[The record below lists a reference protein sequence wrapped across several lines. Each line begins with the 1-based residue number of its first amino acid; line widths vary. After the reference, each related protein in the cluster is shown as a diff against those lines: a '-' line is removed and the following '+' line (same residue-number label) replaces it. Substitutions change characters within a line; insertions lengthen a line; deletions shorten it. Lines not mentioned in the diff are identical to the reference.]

1 MIKIISPKAGDEFI
15 QTTVSLL
22 PVSII
27 IGPLSSFGSVE
38 GTPPVDLGYLN
49 QGCVADEF
57 GNKIVEHVNLDGEIV
72 LVGTDM
78 AYDPTVGWPV
88 ASLTGNGF
96 QVWGC
101 KRSRP
106 TERTYIQG
114 CAFVDGTPGSAS
126 LGGRFDE
133 SMFPT
138 SSGYSEFIVSWKNYG
153 RTVDIRVQCV
163 GYLKEAGDVWVK
175 IQGVS
180 HTRLIISPTDGSYQ
194 KLSSKPGLLET
205 YSDGRCFSQQEE
217 VFCYSSDKEADWL
230 TYEGASPTLNCA
242 LGISPGFSALMKDAY
257 DKYLQTN
264 EVWPELCQKAI
275 LSGQYVDC
283 NMIAMINDLKNLRAD
298 LTDIMQSAK
307 KLPKAKLATK
317 QGWKDVSSF
326 FLGNKYGYQLTYAD
340 AGAIGESLER
350 LRQDIKMGYREIKKL
365 TSASTSTISGKIPF
379 TIENHYTA
387 KVGSSNDPLMM
398 AIKGLY
404 DWDLY
409 PSLGNMWD
417 LIPYS
422 FCVDWVAGIGDL
434 LDDIDANVYMRYY
447 QARSIMKS
455 TKITTGPVDNQQ
467 ILGSIPGACGLVSY
481 TYYRR
486 WVEFTFDPM
495 PLSVDFH
502 PENLLGHWVEG
513 ASLIIQRT

>member
-1 MIKIISPKAGDEFI
+1 MIKIISPKTGDEFI
-15 QTTVSLL
+15 QVAIAML
-22 PVSII
+22 PVPII

-38 GTPPVDLGYLN
+38 GTPPVDLGYLD
-49 QGCVADEF
+49 QGGVADEF
-57 GNKIVEHVNLDGEIV
+57 GNKFVEHVDLDGEIV

-78 AYDPTVGWPV
+78 TYNPTLGWPV
-88 ASLTGNGF
+88 ASLMGNGF
-96 QVWGC
+96 QMWGR
-101 KRSRP
+101 KRSCP
-106 TERTYIQG
+106 AQRTFIKG

-126 LGGRFDE
+126 LGGTFAKISPR
-133 SMFPT
+133 SP
-138 SSGYSEFIVSWKNYG
+138 GYSNYTVSWKSYG
-153 RTVDIRVQCV
+153 RTVDIRVQCE
-163 GYLKEAGDVWVK
+163 GYQNVNESNWVK
-175 IQGVS
+175 HQGVS
-180 HTRLIISPTDGSYQ
+180 HTRLIISATAGYYQ
-194 KLSSKPGLLET
+194 QLDSDPGTLTT
-205 YSDGRCFSQQEE
+205 YQDGRCVSHKED
-217 VFCYSSDKEADWL
+217 VFCYSYSRVADWL
-230 TYEGASPTLNCA
+230 TYDGVPPTLNCA
-242 LGISPGFSALMKDAY
+242 LGISPGFTALMNDTY
-257 DKYLQTN
+257 RKYLQTN

-283 NMIAMINDLKNLRAD
+283 NMIAMINDLKNLRTD
-298 LTDIMQSAK
+298 ITDIMQSAK
-307 KLPKAKLATK
+307 KLPKADLATK

-340 AGAIGESLER
+340 ASAIGESLER
-350 LRQDIKMGYREIKKL
+350 LRQDIKLGYREIKKL
-365 TSASTSTISGKIPF
+365 TSASKSTIPGKIPF

-387 KVGSSNDPLMM
+387 KVGSSNDPLMK
-398 AIKGLY
+398 AIKGFY

-422 FCVDWVAGIGDL
+422 FCVDWIAGIGDL
-434 LDDIDANVYMRYY
+434 LEDIDANTYMRYY

-486 WVEFTFDPM
+486 WVEFSFDPM

>member
-1 MIKIISPKAGDEFI
+1 MIKIISPKTGDEFI
-15 QTTVSLL
+15 QAAVSML
-22 PVSII
+22 PVPII

-38 GTPPVDLGYLN
+38 GTPPVDLGYLE
-49 QGCVADEF
+49 QGGVSDEF
-57 GNKIVEHVNLDGEIV
+57 GNKFVEHVDLDGEIV

-78 AYDPTVGWPV
+78 TYDPTIGWPV
-88 ASLTGNGF
+88 ASLMGDGF
-96 QVWGC
+96 RVWGR
-101 KRSRP
+101 KRSSP
-106 TERTYIQG
+106 TERTYING

-126 LGGRFDE
+126 LGGQFTNAI
-133 SMFPT
+133 SPG
-138 SSGYSEFIVSWKNYG
+138 SPGYSEFTVSWKNYG

-163 GYLKEAGDVWVK
+163 GYLNVSGSSWIKH
-175 IQGVS
+175 QGVS
-180 HTRLIISPTDGSYQ
+180 HTRLIISAAGGTYQ
-194 KLSSKPGLLET
+194 QLDSEPGTLTT
-205 YSDGRCFSQQEE
+205 YQDGRRDSRKEK
-217 VFCYSSDKEADWL
+217 VFCYSSIMAADWL
-230 TYEGASPTLNCA
+230 TYEGVSPTLNCA
-242 LGISPGFSALMKDAY
+242 LGISPGFSALMKDTY
-257 DKYLQTN
+257 SKYLQTN
-264 EVWPELCQKAI
+264 DVWPELCQKAI

-307 KLPKAKLATK
+307 KLPKAQLATK

-340 AGAIGESLER
+340 ACAIGESLER

-422 FCVDWVAGIGDL
+422 FCVDWIAGIGDL
-434 LDDIDANVYMRYY
+434 LEDIDANVYMRYY

-486 WVEFTFDPM
+486 WVEFSFDPM

>member
-1 MIKIISPKAGDEFI
+1 MIKIISPKTGDEFI
-15 QTTVSLL
+15 QVTISMM
-22 PVSII
+22 PVPLI
-27 IGPLSSFGSVE
+27 IGPLSSFGSSE
-38 GTPPVDLGYLN
+38 KTPPVDLGYLD
-49 QGCVADEF
+49 QRGVQDEF
-57 GNKIVEHVNLDGEIV
+57 GNKFVEHVNLEGEIV

-78 AYDPTVGWPV
+78 TYDPTLGYPT

-96 QVWGC
+96 KMWGH
-101 KRSRP
+101 KRTSP
-106 TERTYIQG
+106 TMRTFIKG

-126 LGGRFDE
+126 LGGRFTQAI
-133 SMFPT
+133 SPNA
-138 SSGYSEFIVSWKNYG
+138 SGYSDYSVTWEVYG
-153 RTVDIRVQCV
+153 RTIDLRVQCV
-163 GYLKEAGDVWVK
+163 GYLTNKSGNWVK
-175 IQGVS
+175 HQGVS
-180 HTRLIISPTDGSYQ
+180 HTRLIISATADTYQ
-194 KLSSKPGLLET
+194 LLDSKPGTLTT
-205 YSDGRCFSQQEE
+205 YYDGRKYSQKED
-217 VFCYSSDKEADWL
+217 VFCYSSVGRADWL
-230 TYEGASPTLNCA
+230 TYEGVSPTLNCA
-242 LGISPGFSALMKDAY
+242 LGISPGFTALMNDAY
-257 DKYLQTN
+257 RKYLQSN
-264 EVWPELCQKAI
+264 SVWPELCQKAI

-283 NMIAMINDLKNLRAD
+283 NMIAMINDLKNLRTD
-298 LTDIMQSAK
+298 ITDIMQAAK

-340 AGAIGESLER
+340 ASAIGESLER

-387 KVGSSNDPLMM
+387 KVGSSNDPLMK
-398 AIKGLY
+398 AIKGFY

-422 FCVDWVAGIGDL
+422 FCVDWIAGIGDL
-434 LDDIDANVYMRYY
+434 LEDIDANTYMRYY

-486 WVEFTFDPM
+486 WVEFSFDPM